1 MRSCFPVTLSVLPLR
16 LAIFQSSGPLPAAGA
31 FFCCIRTPTE
41 QSYVMEE
48 QFVPPEATAV
58 HPGWSALMV
67 HGPLDFAPTGVLAS
81 IAGPLAEARIG
92 IFALSTF
99 DTDYV
104 LVKEDTLPAA
114 IAVLRAAGHEVRP
127 S

>member
-1 MRSCFPVTLSVLPLR
+1 MRSCSSVFLSVLPSR
-16 LAIFQSSGPLPAAGA
+16 LAIFQSARLLPPAGA
-31 FFCCIRTPTE
+31 FFCCTRTATE

-48 QFVPPEATAV
+48 HLAPADAAPVNPA
-58 HPGWSALMV
+58 WRALMV
-67 HGPLDFAPTGVLAS
+67 HGPLDFSLTGVLAS
-81 IAGPLAEARIG
+81 LAGPLAEARIS

-104 LVKEDTLPAA
+104 LVKEDALPAA
-114 IAVLRAAGHEVRP
+114 VAALRAAGHEVRL